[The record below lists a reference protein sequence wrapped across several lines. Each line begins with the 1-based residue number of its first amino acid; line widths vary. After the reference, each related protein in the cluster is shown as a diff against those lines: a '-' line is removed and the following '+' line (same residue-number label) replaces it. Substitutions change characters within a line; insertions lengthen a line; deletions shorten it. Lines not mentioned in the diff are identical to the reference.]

1 MSNDP
6 LKEFLV
12 FGNAK
17 SVHTFN
23 IIYSLHLSGI
33 QCSLVSLDEC
43 ECEDLGRRYGEINTK
58 IIAPETMFERSL
70 GALFARVSRLKTG
83 YSRYVAISASVY
95 GQFVADMD
103 APMERKS
110 LVCLGTEILFHVGRD
125 ADMARSISKFGSVI
139 CPSVYLAEKAKLFK
153 ADSAR
158 IYVRN
163 LGIADVWFEPPS
175 ANKPDVR
182 FKKYFVTAKYFKWI
196 YGFETIIEFVDEYK
210 EELKRLDI
218 GFVFAG
224 EGDQHKSKLE
234 AMIRA
239 RGLSDRFQFLDFATH
254 AKLATLLDNSLG
266 GLYLSEY
273 ESYGVTLLECFA
285 RGKPA
290 VYWSIPGYR
299 DVTDDYRYGHA
310 CPYGDFANLWGAILS
325 CIKNDAKDEE
335 LLAWAETFAWSRKS
349 ASYVEALRGEAA
361 DEADAIRTSPIFV
374 SKANVLHLLESR
386 RHIKGARQKRT
397 LEIYRE
403 LDIKTSI
410 LPVFNFGGS
419 AASVLKEIKSKDG
432 IFAYVEHGSNYSS
445 FDEAVDKK
453 IKEMEVPVVNFL
465 SDYHSLTSLYYVS
478 VNRNIRRYVSSR
490 SQTKK
495 RIRLAKENPRLTL
508 ALPTL
513 SVAKMAG
520 IDPSGCILLPPGFED
535 AALNYRD
542 EGDETLSRA
551 AVLVYTGGLGP
562 FYDLTRQLLWSLE
575 DGVEQ
580 IFYIRRKEFDGMTPA
595 FKEAMCQSGASI
607 EFDKNFDHEFQ
618 PDGRVCFGSILMEP
632 IPYIKSAFPVKIMS
646 YVTKRMP
653 VVAFKGTEIGEV
665 VEQNDLGFTISEEQS
680 LSEEIDRYLSTFSR
694 REFLSKAQTYIENNT
709 WAKRVETICHAAC

>member
-1 MSNDP
+1 MSNGP
-6 LKEFLV
+6 VKEFLV

-23 IIYSLHLSGI
+23 IIFSLHLNGI
-33 QCSLVSLDEC
+33 QCSLVSLDGC
-43 ECEDLGRRYGEINTK
+43 GCEDLSRRYGEINTR
-58 IIAPETMFERSL
+58 IIAPETVFERSL
-70 GALFARVSRLKTG
+70 GALFAKAERMRGG
-83 YSRYVAISASVY
+83 YSRYIAISAAVY
-95 GQFVADMD
+95 GQFVADID
-103 APMERKS
+103 APMERKA

-163 LGIADVWFEPPS
+163 LGIADIWFEPARVS
-175 ANKPDVR
+175 KSVVR
-182 FKKYFVTAKYFKWI
+182 FEKYFVTAKYFKWI

-210 EELKRLDI
+210 DELRRLDV
-218 GFVFAG
+218 GFVFVG
-224 EGDQHKSKLE
+224 EGDGYRSKLE
-234 AMIRA
+234 GLIRD
-239 RGLSDRFQFLDFATH
+239 RGVSDRFQFLDFATH
-254 AKLATLLDNSLG
+254 AELASLLDGSLG

-290 VYWSIPGYR
+290 VYWGIPGYR
-299 DVTDDYRYGHA
+299 DVTDGYRYGHA
-310 CPYGDFANLWGAILS
+310 CPYGDFSDLWTSIRS
-325 CIKNDAKDEE
+325 CIGNAAKDEQ
-335 LLAWAETFAWSRKS
+335 LLAWANTFAWSQRS
-349 ASYVEALRGEAA
+349 ASYVEALKGEAA
-361 DEADAIRTSPIFV
+361 DEADTIRTAPVFV
-374 SKANVLHLLESR
+374 SKANILHLLEGR
-386 RHIKGARQKRT
+386 RDIKGARQKRT

-410 LPVFNFGGS
+410 LPVFNIGDS
-419 AASVLKEIKSKDG
+419 AASILKEIKSKDG
-432 IFAYVEHGSNYSS
+432 VFAYVEHGSNYTS
-445 FDEAVDKK
+445 FDEEVDNK
-453 IKEMEVPVVNFL
+453 IKEMEIPVVNFL
-465 SDYHSLTSLYYVS
+465 SDYHSLTSLYYLS
-478 VNRNIRRYVSSR
+478 VNKNIRRYASSR
-490 SQTKK
+490 IQTQK
-495 RIRLAKENPRLTL
+495 RIKLAKENPMLTL
-508 ALPTL
+508 ALPTM

-520 IDPSGCILLPPGFED
+520 IEPSSCILLPPGFED

-542 EGDETLSRA
+542 EQNEPVSCQ

-575 DGVEQ
+575 GGVEQ
-580 IFYIRRKEFDGMTPA
+580 VFYIRRKEFDGMTPA
-595 FKEAMCQSGASI
+595 FKEAVRQSGASI

-618 PDGRVCFGSILMEP
+618 PDGRICFGSILMEP

-653 VVAFKGTEIGEV
+653 VVAFKDTEIGEI

-680 LSEEIDRYLSTFSR
+680 LSEEMDRYLSTFSR
-694 REFLSKAQTYIENNT
+694 QTFLSKARTYIENNT

>member
-1 MSNDP
+1 MSNG
-6 LKEFLV
+6 LLREFLV

-33 QCSLVSLDEC
+33 KCALISLEEC
-43 ECEDLGRRYGEINTK
+43 ECSDLSRRYCEIDAE
-58 IIAPETMFERSL
+58 IITPETVFERSL
-70 GALFARVSRLKTG
+70 GALFAKVSRLKG
-83 YSRYVAISASVY
+83 SYSRYVAISAAVY

-103 APMERKS
+103 APMERKT

-125 ADMARSISKFGSVI
+125 ANMARSISRFGSVI

-153 ADSAR
+153 ADDAR

-163 LGIADVWFEPPS
+163 LGIADVWFEP
-175 ANKPDVR
+175 ARVNKPAVR
-182 FKKYFVTAKYFKWI
+182 FQKYFVTAKYFKWI

-210 EELKRLDI
+210 EELRRLDV
-218 GFVFAG
+218 GFVFVG
-224 EGDQHKSKLE
+224 EGDEYKSKLE
-234 AMIRA
+234 GLIRD

-254 AKLATLLDNSLG
+254 AELTALLDDSLG

-299 DVTDDYRYGHA
+299 DATDGYQYGRA
-310 CPYGDFANLWGAILS
+310 CRYGDFADLWAGISS
-325 CIKNDAKDEE
+325 CIDKDAKGEE
-335 LLAWAETFAWSRKS
+335 LVAWAKTFAWSQKS
-349 ASYVEALRGEAA
+349 TSYVEALKGEAA
-361 DEADAIRTSPIFV
+361 DNADAIRTAPIFV
-374 SKANVLHLLESR
+374 SKANILHLLESR
-386 RHIKGARQKRT
+386 RSIKGARQKRT

-410 LPVFNFGGS
+410 LPVFNFGDS
-419 AASVLKEIKSKDG
+419 ADSVLKEIKSKDG

-445 FDEAVDKK
+445 FDEAIDNRIKK
-453 IKEMEVPVVNFL
+453 LQIPVVNFL

-478 VNRNIRRYVSSR
+478 VNKNIRRYVSSR
-490 SQTKK
+490 IQTQK

-520 IDPSGCILLPPGFED
+520 IDPSGCVLLPPGFEE
-535 AALNYRD
+535 AALNYRED
-542 EGDETLSRA
+542 QEEHSRSN

-575 DGVEQ
+575 GGVEQ
-580 IFYIRRKEFDGMTPA
+580 VFYIRRKEFDGMTPA
-595 FKEAMCQSGASI
+595 FKEAVRQSGASI

-653 VVAFKGTEIGEV
+653 VVAFKDTEIGEV
-665 VEQNDLGFTISEEQS
+665 VEQNDLGFTISEEQC
-680 LSEEIDRYLSTFSR
+680 LAEEMDRYLSTFSR
-694 REFLSKAQTYIENNT
+694 QEFLSKARTYIENNT